1 MNKDDWV
8 IYEDPLATNPPE
20 PFCMDLLY
28 AFFDDLSRY
37 FF

>member
-1 MNKDDWV
+1 MSKDDDWV
-8 IYEDPLATNPPE
+8 IYDNDPPPE
-20 PFCMDLLY
+20 PVCLDLLY

>member
-1 MNKDDWV
+1 MSKDDDWE
-8 IYEDPLATNPPE
+8 ILDAPSTPP
-20 PFCMDLLY
+20 PCLDLLH